1 MKSVVVKDLASND
14 NSSADTLKLPQHE
27 EEEEA
32 TATATAIAPFPN
44 QLNAEWTFWFDNPRL
59 APGGDWKETLKKVG
73 SFSTVDLF
81 WSIFNNLKPT
91 DSLAS
96 NSNYSLFRKGVEPT
110 WEDPANCEGGKF
122 VLTLSRKDA
131 KNGKVDELWLYTVL
145 AIIGETMDDTGDQ
158 VNGAVVS
165 MRKNQ
170 DRLALWI
177 KTTDRDACTMIG
189 ERWKK
194 VLRLDEKMTIRY
206 QTHRDAAATGHSFRN
221 EVQFQV

>member
-1 MKSVVVKDLASND
+1 MVLAD
-14 NSSADTLKLPQHE
+14 IKQAAHDSSLNLPQHE
-27 EEEEA
+27 DSA
-32 TATATAIAPFPN
+32 TVPSN
-44 QLNAEWTFWFDNPRL
+44 ELNAEWTFWFDNPRL
-59 APGGDWKETLKKVG
+59 APNGADWKESLKKIG
-73 SFSTVDLF
+73 SFSTVGLF

-91 DSLAS
+91 DLLAS
-96 NSNYSLFRKGVEPT
+96 NSNYSLFRKGVEPS

-122 VLTLSRKDA
+122 VLTLSRNDA
-131 KNGKVDELWLYTVL
+131 RNGKVDELWLYTIL

-165 MRKNQ
+165 LRKNNC
-170 DRLALWI
+170 RIALWI
-177 KTTDRDACTMIG
+177 KTIDRDACTMIG

-194 VLRLDEKMTIRY
+194 VLQLDEKITIQY